1 MNSYCFLKVVEKSG
15 NAWYNEL
22 MGELVCPTNR
32 NLGGDFVVREATQA
46 DALALAELAIKLWS
60 SHTISELQSEFLDLI
75 CSDNA
80 VCFIKYVGSKAVGF
94 AQCQLRND
102 YVEGTDTSP
111 VGYLEGIFVE
121 EEYRHNGYAKELL
134 SKCEKW
140 AKEKH
145 CTEFASDCEINNE
158 ISLQFHLSMGFEEA
172 NRIICFRKDI

>member
-1 MNSYCFLKVVEKSG
+1 M
-15 NAWYNEL
+15 
-22 MGELVCPTNR
+22 
-32 NLGGDFVVREATQA
+32 VREATQA

-111 VGYLEGIFVE
+111 VGYLEGILLRKNIGIMDMLKNFFQNAK
-121 EEYRHNGYAKELL
+121 NGLKKNIVL
-134 SKCEKW
+134 
-140 AKEKH
+140 
-145 CTEFASDCEINNE
+145 N
-158 ISLQFHLSMGFEEA
+158 LQVIVKSTM
-172 NRIICFRKDI
+172 K